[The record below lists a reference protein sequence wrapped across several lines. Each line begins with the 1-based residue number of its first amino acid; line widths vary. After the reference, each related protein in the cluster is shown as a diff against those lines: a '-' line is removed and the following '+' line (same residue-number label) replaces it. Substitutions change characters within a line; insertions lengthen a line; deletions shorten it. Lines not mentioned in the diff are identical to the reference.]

1 MRAKKFLG
9 FLLIFAL
16 IFAVNLDAAY
26 AKRKKRSKKPSG
38 VAEMQPV
45 KDKDYKYNNK
55 AAQIKS
61 IVKLFKETNPRLS
74 NRDAE
79 NYADYI
85 IEACDKFNQEPFAI
99 AALIVHESTVNTNA
113 VSRGGDYGLMQV
125 RWKYH
130 KDHIRRSYPAIN
142 HAKDM
147 LTHPRENILIGTEIF
162 AGYRGN
168 KDISA
173 GVRGYSAGNSKLVN
187 KVHNTISKLQSYYK
201 KF

>member
-1 MRAKKFLG
+1 MKIKRFLG

-16 IFAVNLDAAY
+16 IFAVNLDAPY
-26 AKRKKRSKKPSG
+26 AKKKRGKKQSSL
-38 VAEMQPV
+38 ATLQPV
-45 KDKDYKYNNK
+45 KDNNYKYNNK
-55 AAQIKS
+55 ALQIKS

-79 NYADYI
+79 SYANYV
-85 IEACDKFNQEPFAI
+85 IEACDKFNQDPFAI
-99 AALIVHESTVNTNA
+99 AALIVHESTVNTKA
-113 VSRGGDYGLMQV
+113 VSKGGDYGLMQV

-173 GVRGYSAGNSKLVN
+173 GVRGYSSGNSKLVN